1 MDTKTVLVVTH
12 RRGFESDPVIDEL
25 RRRGVKVFRF
35 NTDSGENAS
44 LTSFISNTG
53 GVEFLCDGRYV
64 TGEEIVVGW
73 CQQLPPYL
81 GQAASENE
89 CLQRESLWAM
99 QFSALELLP
108 TRWLN
113 KPSNVLHASQKIH
126 QIVVAQ
132 TVHLA
137 VPDTLVS
144 SSPRTIRN
152 FASGR
157 QIVAKN
163 LATPWVVSHETTRA
177 AYTRIIDSAWLE
189 DDAAL
194 SFAPVIY
201 QEYHERKR
209 DIRVVVID
217 DKVFAASCIP
227 GLHQREDVR
236 KESGTGESFIACDFD
251 PDALT
256 KLRELMRALSLDY
269 CAADFMVNRE
279 GKLLF
284 LEVNTCGAWWWLDRL
299 YDGAICQSIADALV
313 YRASGYS

>member
-1 MDTKTVLVVTH
+1 MDAKTILVVTH

-25 RRRGVKVFRF
+25 RRRNLKVFRF
-35 NTDSGENAS
+35 NTDSGESAS
-44 LTSFISNTG
+44 LASFVSRTN
-53 GVEFLCDGRYV
+53 GVEFLCDGKSIIN
-64 TGEEIVVGW
+64 TGIAAGW
-73 CQQLPPYL
+73 CQQLPPYF
-81 GQAASENE
+81 GQTASERE

-113 KPSNVLHASQKIH
+113 RPSNVLRASQKIH

-132 TVHLA
+132 TVQLA
-137 VPDTLVS
+137 VPDTLVTNN
-144 SSPRTIRN
+144 PYAIRE

-157 QIVAKN
+157 QVVAKN
-163 LATPWVVSHETTRA
+163 IATPWIVSHEITRA
-177 AYTRIIDSAWLE
+177 AYTRLIDPSWLQ

-209 DIRVVVID
+209 DIRVVIVD

-227 GLHQREDVR
+227 GPHQREDVR
-236 KESGTGESFIACDFD
+236 KESGTGESFKACDFD
-251 PDALT
+251 LDTLS
-256 KLRELMRALSLDY
+256 KLRQLMRALSLDY
-269 CAADFMVNRE
+269 CAADFMEDGE
-279 GKLLF
+279 GNLFF

-299 YDGAICQSIADALV
+299 YDGAICQSIADALM
-313 YRASGYS
+313 YRANG